1 MLSLVNQQAQKETRK
16 VEPPQPQP
24 RNPRPPP
31 LQNNPRVPPPQIE
44 HDDSTIKRIPPRQ
57 QPPQQQQHE
66 VPPQP
71 HQRQGKRRVHF
82 LRKVRFCSKSR
93 FCSKV
98 RFGCKNKIS
107 GSNPARPSLPD
118 VVNHDIPTPSQ
129 APTQL
134 YHPDHDRKFLKFLKI
149 FLNQVSQL
157 DTIMATHLQYRIPP
171 IPNRATSMFNLDK
184 VFIILWRHR
193 SQLYYVIVSSFRPAK
208 VLSTKKVPVTYSF
221 FMTSSLKS

>member
-71 HQRQGKRRVHF
+71 HQRQGKRVHF
-82 LRKVRFCSKSR
+82 LRKVRFCWKRQILLEKSTMFEKSDLTVKTKFQAVIQR
-93 FCSKV
+93 GHRYPTLSITIFPRQVK
-98 RFGCKNKIS
+98 
-107 GSNPARPSLPD
+107 LPLSC
-118 VVNHDIPTPSQ
+118 T
-129 APTQL
+129 TQ
-134 YHPDHDRKFLKFLKI
+134 
-149 FLNQVSQL
+149 
-157 DTIMATHLQYRIPP
+157 IM
-171 IPNRATSMFNLDK
+171 
-184 VFIILWRHR
+184 
-193 SQLYYVIVSSFRPAK
+193 IVSFFNF
-208 VLSTKKVPVTYSF
+208 SF
-221 FMTSSLKS
+221 FYEIFSSIQ